1 MESHL
6 QTHRTA
12 LTSDMVEFKTPT
24 YEGPLDLLLALI
36 QKAEVNIYDIPISLI
51 TDQFLDY
58 IHKAKEI
65 GLGDLSEFYKMAAE
79 LIWIKSQ
86 MMLPVE
92 VEFDEEYVDP
102 REELVERLLEY
113 SKFKKYSELLMGN
126 EDSNELVISRRE
138 SEFSLPF
145 SDDEL
150 WEDVTTKDLLDTFM
164 EMMKTYDF
172 IEEKV
177 FNVYETVTEKEK
189 IALMNEL
196 FETKDS
202 IMFTD
207 LFKIK
212 TPEHVICSFL
222 AVLEAVKDKMI
233 LVEQPVLFGDM
244 ILTKRPADWNPNMA
258 DDYDAQYDEM
268 VNNNLKDEDDFSIVE
283 GDGDDEE
290 EEDSEE

>member
-1 MESHL
+1 
-6 QTHRTA
+6 
-12 LTSDMVEFKTPT
+12 MVEFKTPK

-51 TDQFLDY
+51 TDQFLEY
-58 IHKAKEI
+58 IHQAKEI

-126 EDSNELVISRRE
+126 EENGDLPIMRKE
-138 SEFSLPF
+138 SEFQFPF
-145 SDDEL
+145 SDEEL
-150 WEDVTTKDLLDTFM
+150 WEDVTTRDLMNTFM
-164 EMMKTYDF
+164 EMMKNYDF
-172 IEEKV
+172 VEEKI
-177 FNVYETVTEKEK
+177 FNVYEEVTEKEK

-196 FETKDS
+196 FETKDQ
-202 IMFTD
+202 IMFSD
-207 LFKIK
+207 LFIKK

-222 AVLEAVKDKMI
+222 AVLESVKDKMI
-233 LVEQPVLFGDM
+233 LVDQPEPFGDM
-244 ILTKRPADWNPNMA
+244 ILTKRPADWNPNLA
-258 DDYDAQYDEM
+258 DDYDSDYDEIKD
-268 VNNNLKDEDDFSIVE
+268 NKLEDEDDFSIVE
-283 GDGDDEE
+283 EE
-290 EEDSEE
+290 EVEEESEEENPEG

>member
-1 MESHL
+1 
-6 QTHRTA
+6 
-12 LTSDMVEFKTPT
+12 MVEFKTPK

-51 TDQFLDY
+51 TDQFLEY
-58 IHKAKEI
+58 LHQAKEI

-126 EDSNELVISRRE
+126 EENGDLPIMRKE
-138 SEFSLPF
+138 SEFQFPF
-145 SDDEL
+145 SDEEL
-150 WEDVTTKDLLDTFM
+150 WEDVTTRDLMNTFM
-164 EMMKTYDF
+164 EMMKNYDF
-172 IEEKV
+172 VEEKI
-177 FNVYETVTEKEK
+177 FNVYEEVTEKEK

-196 FETKDS
+196 FETKDQ
-202 IMFTD
+202 IMFSD
-207 LFKIK
+207 LFIKK

-222 AVLEAVKDKMI
+222 AVLESVKDKMI
-233 LVEQPVLFGDM
+233 LVDQPEPFGDM
-244 ILTKRPADWNPNMA
+244 ILTKRPADWNPNLA
-258 DDYDAQYDEM
+258 DDYDSDYDEIKD
-268 VNNNLKDEDDFSIVE
+268 NKLEDEDDFSIVE
-283 GDGDDEE
+283 EE
-290 EEDSEE
+290 EVEEESEEENPEG

>member
-1 MESHL
+1 
-6 QTHRTA
+6 
-12 LTSDMVEFKTPT
+12 MVEFKTPK

-51 TDQFLDY
+51 TDQFLEY
-58 IHKAKEI
+58 LHHAKEI

-126 EDSNELVISRRE
+126 EGSGDLPIMRKE
-138 SEFSLPF
+138 SEFQFPF
-145 SDDEL
+145 SDEEL
-150 WEDVTTKDLLDTFM
+150 WEDVTTKDLMDTFM
-164 EMMKTYDF
+164 EMMRNYDF
-172 IEEKV
+172 VEEKV
-177 FNVYETVTEKEK
+177 FNVYEEVTEKEK

-196 FETKDS
+196 FETKDQ
-202 IMFTD
+202 IMFSD
-207 LFKIK
+207 LFIKK

-222 AVLEAVKDKMI
+222 AVLESVKDKMI
-233 LVEQPVLFGDM
+233 LVDQPEPFGDM
-244 ILTKRPADWNPNMA
+244 ILTKRPADWNPNLA
-258 DDYDAQYDEM
+258 DDYDSDYDEM
-268 VNNNLKDEDDFSIVE
+268 KDNELEDEDDFSIVE
-283 GDGDDEE
+283 EESEE
-290 EEDSEE
+290 ENPEA

>member
-1 MESHL
+1 
-6 QTHRTA
+6 
-12 LTSDMVEFKTPT
+12 MVEFKTPK

-51 TDQFLDY
+51 TDQFLEY
-58 IHKAKEI
+58 LHQAKEI

-126 EDSNELVISRRE
+126 EENGDLPIMRKE
-138 SEFSLPF
+138 SKFQFPF
-145 SDDEL
+145 SDEEL
-150 WEDVTTKDLLDTFM
+150 WEDVTTRDLMNTFM
-164 EMMKTYDF
+164 EMMKNYDF
-172 IEEKV
+172 VEEKI
-177 FNVYETVTEKEK
+177 FNVYEEVTEKEK

-196 FETKDS
+196 FETKDQ
-202 IMFTD
+202 IMFSD
-207 LFKIK
+207 LFIKK

-222 AVLEAVKDKMI
+222 AVLESVKDKMI
-233 LVEQPVLFGDM
+233 LVDQPEPFGDM
-244 ILTKRPADWNPNMA
+244 ILTKRPADWNPNLA
-258 DDYDAQYDEM
+258 DDYDSDYDEIKD
-268 VNNNLKDEDDFSIVE
+268 NKLEDEDDFSIVE
-283 GDGDDEE
+283 EE
-290 EEDSEE
+290 EVEEESEEENPEG